1 MGWDR
6 INSVPPHRRIENLT
20 NVGILST
27 YTEIV
32 LCSRFGH
39 APPITRRF
47 VMVAGSEVKS
57 RIPLFDGMNKIP
69 GGLMLIPLILGSI
82 VGTFAPGFLEMGNF
96 TTALFKDSALPL
108 IGVLIFATGM
118 QITLKTSGPVLATTG
133 VILLT
138 KSLIPA
144 ALVVLLG
151 MFTGLD
157 GLLGVSILALIVT
170 MDNSNGGL
178 WLAFTGRYGNSTD
191 RGAYMASAINDG
203 PFFSMLFLGAA
214 GLADIP
220 FTLLL
225 AAVIP
230 LLAGIIVGNLD
241 ARWTEIMRP
250 VPNIVIPFFA
260 FALGTGINLGNVITG
275 GLSGLL
281 VGAFATIFT
290 GTLVY
295 FGYRWILRR
304 GNQSGIGIAAGTT
317 AGNAIATPAIIAA
330 ADPTF
335 LPYMEVAT
343 AQVASAVLVSAVL
356 APLLAAW
363 VLKRQG
369 GLIDQPDGDG
379 PDTPKIVTAESKT
392 V

>member
-1 MGWDR
+1 M
-6 INSVPPHRRIENLT
+6 E
-20 NVGILST
+20 
-27 YTEIV
+27 
-32 LCSRFGH
+32 
-39 APPITRRF
+39 
-47 VMVAGSEVKS
+47 AGSHVKS
-57 RIPLFDGMNKIP
+57 RVPLFDGMNKIP

-82 VGTFAPGFLEMGNF
+82 VGTFFPAFLDLGNF

-108 IGVLIFATGM
+108 IGLLIFATGM

-133 VILLT
+133 TILLM
-138 KSLIPA
+138 KSIIPA

-151 MFTGLD
+151 QFVGLD
-157 GLLGVSILALIVT
+157 GVLGVSILALIVM

-178 WLAFTGRYGNSTD
+178 WLAFTGRYGDARD

-203 PFFSMLFLGAA
+203 PFFTMLFLGVA

-230 LLAGIIVGNLD
+230 LLAGVLVGNLD

-250 VPNIVIPFFA
+250 VPNMVIPFFA
-260 FALGTGINLGNVITG
+260 FALGTGINLGNVVTG
-275 GLSGLL
+275 GLSGLV
-281 VGAFATIFT
+281 VGAIATLFT
-290 GTLVY
+290 GTLAY
-295 FGYRWILRR
+295 FGYRFILRR
-304 GNQSGIGIAAGTT
+304 GRKSGIGIAAATT

-335 LPYMEVAT
+335 APYMEVAT

-363 VLKRQG
+363 VLKREG
-369 GLIDQPDGDG
+369 GIDAPEAENAGIGSDNADAVTSSSDSADASARKRSTDG
-379 PDTPKIVTAESKT
+379 V
-392 V
+392 

>member
-1 MGWDR
+1 
-6 INSVPPHRRIENLT
+6 
-20 NVGILST
+20 
-27 YTEIV
+27 
-32 LCSRFGH
+32 
-39 APPITRRF
+39 
-47 VMVAGSEVKS
+47 MVAGSKIKS
-57 RIPLFDGMNKIP
+57 RVPLFDGMNKIP
-69 GGLMLIPLILGSI
+69 GGVMLIPLILGSL

-96 TTALFKDSALPL
+96 TTALFRDSALPL

-118 QITLKTSGPVLATTG
+118 QITLKTSGPVLATSGT
-133 VILLT
+133 ILLV
-138 KSLIPA
+138 KSIIPA
-144 ALVVLLG
+144 GLVVLLG
-151 MFTGLD
+151 IFTGLD
-157 GLLGVSILALIVT
+157 GILGVSILALIVT

-178 WLAFTGRYGNSTD
+178 WLAFTGRYGNTTD
-191 RGAYMASAINDG
+191 RGAYMASAVNDG

-225 AAVIP
+225 AAIIP
-230 LLAGIIVGNLD
+230 LVLGVIVGNLD

-260 FALGTGINLGNVITG
+260 FALGTGIDLGNVVSG
-275 GLSGLL
+275 GLSGIL
-281 VGAFATIFT
+281 VGAFATLFT
-290 GTLVY
+290 GTLAY

-304 GNQSGIGIAAGTT
+304 GKQSGIGIASATT
-317 AGNAIATPAIIAA
+317 AGNAIATPAIIAG

-335 LPYMEVAT
+335 APYVEVAT

-356 APLLAAW
+356 APMLAAW

-369 GLIDQPDGDG
+369 GLIEARDVDAPEVEAE
-379 PDTPKIVTAESKT
+379 VTSESKT

>member
-1 MGWDR
+1 M
-6 INSVPPHRRIENLT
+6 
-20 NVGILST
+20 
-27 YTEIV
+27 
-32 LCSRFGH
+32 
-39 APPITRRF
+39 A
-47 VMVAGSEVKS
+47 AGSQVKS

-69 GGLMLIPLILGSI
+69 GGIMLIPLVLGSL
-82 VGTFAPGFLEMGNF
+82 VGTFFPGFLTMGNF

-133 VILLT
+133 TILLT
-138 KSLIPA
+138 KSIIPA
-144 ALVVLLG
+144 SLVVILG

-157 GLLGVSILALIVT
+157 GVLGVSILALIVT

-220 FTLLL
+220 FTLML

-230 LLAGIIVGNLD
+230 LLAGIIIGNID

-260 FALGTGINLGNVITG
+260 FALGTGINLGNVVSG
-275 GLSGLL
+275 GLSGIV
-281 VGAFATIFT
+281 VGAIAVLIT
-290 GTLVY
+290 GTLSY

-304 GNQSGIGIAAGTT
+304 GKQSGIGIASATT
-317 AGNAIATPAIIAA
+317 AGNAIATPAIIAG
-330 ADPTF
+330 ADPSF
-335 LPYMEVAT
+335 APYMEVAT

-363 VLKRQG
+363 VLKREG
-369 GLIDQPDGDG
+369 GLIEKPDADA
-379 PDTPKIVTAESKT
+379 PEPEEIAESKT

>member
-1 MGWDR
+1 
-6 INSVPPHRRIENLT
+6 
-20 NVGILST
+20 
-27 YTEIV
+27 
-32 LCSRFGH
+32 
-39 APPITRRF
+39 
-47 VMVAGSEVKS
+47 MVAGSKVKS
-57 RIPLFDGMNKIP
+57 RVPLFDGMNRIP
-69 GGLMLIPLILGSI
+69 GGIMLIPLILGSI
-82 VGTFAPGFLEMGNF
+82 VGTFFPGFLELGNF
-96 TTALFKDSALPL
+96 TTALFRDSALPL

-118 QITLKTSGPVLATTG
+118 QITLKTSGPVLATAGTL
-133 VILLT
+133 LLT

-144 ALVVLLG
+144 GLVVLLG
-151 MFTGLD
+151 SLVGLD
-157 GLLGVSILALIVT
+157 GVLGVSILALIVT

-178 WLAFTGRYGNSTD
+178 WLAFTGRYGNATD

-225 AAVIP
+225 AAIIP
-230 LLAGIIVGNLD
+230 LLAGVIIGNLD

-260 FALGTGINLGNVITG
+260 FALGTGINLGNVVSG

-281 VGAFATIFT
+281 VGAIATLVT
-290 GTLVY
+290 GTFAY

-304 GNQSGIGIAAGTT
+304 GKQSGIGIASATT

-335 LPYMEVAT
+335 EPYMEVAT

-369 GLIDQPDGDG
+369 GLIDEPDADE
-379 PDTPKIVTAESKT
+379 PEAEEPSESKNA
-392 V
+392 